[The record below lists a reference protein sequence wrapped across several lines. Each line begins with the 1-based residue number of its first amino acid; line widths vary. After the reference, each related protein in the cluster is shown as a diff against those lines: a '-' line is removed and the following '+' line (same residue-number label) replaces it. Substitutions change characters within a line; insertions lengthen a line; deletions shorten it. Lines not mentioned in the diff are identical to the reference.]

1 MQNNILST
9 AFFRSEN
16 ILKKNHKY
24 QIFED
29 FTNRQICFWD
39 AEKRENDIMFLLEKF
54 VKGFFADAREIIL

>member
-16 ILKKNHKY
+16 ILKKEIHKY

-29 FTNRQICFWD
+29 FTNRQIRFWD
-39 AEKRENDIMFLLEKF
+39 AEKRENDIMVLLGKKI
-54 VKGFFADAREIIL
+54 VKGF